1 MADFKAT
8 KPTKVGGKHRA
19 GKRPVNLLK
28 TNTFLPEVFQTP
40 LNKKWLDATLDKMV
54 SKGDLED
61 IDAFVGST
69 SGSALGKWNDYYLN
83 TNTSHKQLQP
93 AIITSNDDKTLK
105 NAITIDDVAKNINYN
120 FDTYS
125 YNNAYN
131 TQSYVYAPPIDIDKF
146 VNYRMYY
153 WIPVMYPILFELASG
168 TNVNPI
174 DDLTGLPTGEIT
186 DDNGTVTLYDGMKV
200 LFIGAGWDPSII
212 IGREWIVTGVGDKI
226 VFKDP
231 VGWNTDNILYTNT
244 VDGVNLPLETKDYI
258 VINRSD
264 SANNVSGTDSA
275 WSRGNHWVHRAAIE
289 HMIEWYPGLSYED
302 YINSTTQAKRPI
314 IEFDANITMMAGQ
327 TKATPNQAPLFR
339 LKHASGTW
347 LDAYNSSNFVGNKLF
362 GYKVATTGTAD
373 TELDFVPVFKDIG
386 SKSEMVFV
394 NELSQTEYT
403 YLEDQSNLSNKLRGL
418 YYYERNGVPHNNYI
432 ASSYTAGAKDTVQV
446 IANNDADVSIP
457 IGYLSW
463 RKDPFKS
470 FVVSTDD
477 GKIVA
482 SSITKEGDANRNN
495 IKQNELFVAAGTSC
509 GFYDLIGTGTLK
521 FYDSS
526 GVDITPTPS
535 MTNVFP
541 PIGLSLGSAVNI
553 PATAG
558 SVIYFGTSF
567 ANSSRI
573 YAVDS
578 ADAPFHKLQI
588 NGKTINE
595 SNYTIS
601 PTTITVPK
609 ALLTSEKSIIDLE
622 YYNKAEKTTKD
633 VQVPDVHSNNTKNI
647 QISEFTQSET
657 LAHWTS
663 IIENT
668 PGFTGDSFGNNNY
681 ASTIHAKGHGGE
693 IFMHNDINIMHD
705 LCYGDDKLNITT
717 ALSDQGND
725 WWVFRQR
732 FISQVK
738 RLYGTKSY
746 SDVRS
751 LVIDVLASTT
761 ASRKGT
767 DLHKNSNM
775 AFSKPN
781 NIKTH
786 NTNVAGKYSLGHGFN
801 TDNFK
806 QDHVYVYLTDNR
818 DSDNVAVKR
827 ILTQGTDYTIADG
840 QVVVTATVTAFTD
853 TQKTTIGIDYNSM
866 DDDSY
871 VPASMVKLGLASIY
885 KPQVHNNQLIGHD
898 GSTYDVSATAELHK
912 IQSANFDPV
921 AACLFDLENRI
932 WSGTKVQTQST
943 TSALNY
949 LPNEQVGTWY
959 TRSKVDS
966 YIKSEFLDWYTKTKQ
981 TTLTPTGYYDA
992 SDPFTWNYSEVSL
1005 ANYAGWN
1012 VSNFPGHY
1020 TGAYALIFG
1029 THTPH
1034 LTPWHMLGYS
1044 FKPTWWDTYYS
1055 WTDATK
1061 RAALINALQYGIIN
1075 NPGEASVQNVNYAT
1089 WSWDWSSRCPVKTD
1103 GTLDDPDNI
1112 LVNPGGGLFFGT
1124 GKSAPFVFG
1133 DWGPTEL
1140 LWRTSSLGQSALVN
1154 AVLKLNPAKAWT
1166 DFFQPYT
1173 FADNFIGTFKLHT
1186 SNFAPISNTK
1196 LAYHTQVNNRNV
1208 AKVTVKN
1215 SSGTFPVG
1223 TTINFA
1229 GGTDGLDATGTLDLD
1244 SSGNAV
1250 GVSLTFR
1257 GNGYTSRPN
1266 IQFVWPVVTAGAFV
1280 IGTEYTIVTPGTTNF
1295 TLIGAA
1301 DSDIGTVF
1309 TATGVGTGTGTATYI
1324 GPSTLPS
1331 ADFKVTLVDDNNFT
1345 LGINNA
1351 QVNHFHRNDITSDI
1365 VDSYKTVATKLAQPL
1380 GGFSSDHLLEV
1391 LSESGAAGK
1400 FRLSEKDASLSFYG
1414 GNSFDLY
1421 HASVINIEKTASGY
1435 SVAGVSKSRQEFK
1448 FNLPLETNNDFTSVT
1463 VNSDTSLT
1471 KYKNFVTTTSVAE
1484 FGTIFARIQDTYNFI
1499 RGNYNYMSDSGYT
1512 FVGAVGDAKALD
1524 FAKWAIGASI
1534 GDKYTVPLGTSIG
1547 FDRAD
1552 GVAVAYGSLPGN
1564 INSIHAL
1571 NKAGEI
1577 VKINFSDLCID
1588 RDGTKVSIMPRDT
1601 ISTAKT
1607 ATAVTTYET
1616 IQGAGVV
1623 STPIN
1628 ESIISVETAVTTF
1641 EHLLVI
1647 NNITQFNETI
1657 FNDITSERHSR
1668 LQLRGQRTRNWKGTT
1683 QAPGYLVT
1691 GNTIIQNFDTLVED
1705 IQDFYNFDVSKFNTD
1720 ITKAEN
1726 YTMSNSYARDWVQ
1739 TLGLPANTV
1748 SQFYKGIIKHKGS
1761 KTAIDRI
1768 DRTNLVNEGRS
1779 KVSMAEEW
1787 MLASGHYGDTT
1798 RTKATEIKI
1807 DTTTLH
1813 DKYNVIDLA
1822 SGSIEFVNNE
1832 AIPVFS
1838 TSSFSDSPAL
1848 LTAGE
1853 VLATEY
1859 DYVAKNLNEMVDV
1872 FDSTKAYANV
1882 RTWTSST
1889 SYKRNDLVRYKG
1901 GLWKCSVPSIG
1912 IGAQS
1917 LSFNTT
1923 NTKGPTNTFTH
1934 RNPVSDPSTPSITLD
1949 GVDIWFDQK
1958 VDTYDNIIENGSI
1971 TTPTVTFNNTLTV
1984 GDGSVGDLITTF
1996 NETYDVTSIDDDGIL
2011 LTGTPNSISYRSNS
2025 PTYNGNPH
2033 VISSV
2038 VTGTIH
2044 DVTDKVLLIGTNL
2057 LGANRITV
2065 PLEGKG
2071 TSVAVSTTTEQF
2083 SGDGSIVDFTVATPL
2098 VIANATDR
2106 TISAVRV
2113 GGVTKATPADYSVSG
2128 QVVTF
2133 TVAPPVGTNNVAIDI
2148 LNPAHITLTAAQ
2160 LKLAWDST
2168 QLRQNGNDVYLQ
2180 ADVID
2185 NNKTAIWFDAKSSI
2199 AAQLIIDGSTPS
2211 GKINAAIELGFTPAT
2226 YTPILKV
2233 TATDQPQTLAMV
2245 ITKLTATH
2253 GSTPYTFTDVGNALQ
2268 IYRSVNHI
2276 PTAGAFIIGKWY
2288 VISTIGTTD
2297 FTLVGAPD
2305 SNVGTVFSAT
2315 GVGTGTGTAKE
2326 VFDASVTGS
2335 VTDLVISGT
2344 ALTELGLSA
2353 TTSHGAAT
2361 GTINVRPTPAQIVS
2375 TITAAGV
2382 ANTTTTYDGTAFF
2395 TISKSTGTQIN
2406 LGSGEFN
2413 TESGLAT
2420 GVQSI
2425 SSSPNTF
2432 TTAEWGSTNVN
2443 DTDTALFNIWLTN
2456 DNELPNK
2463 ITSDITS
2470 KYYDW
2475 NVQQVQAM
2483 PSNGAWADIVAGDQS
2498 DQGND
2503 AKLSLKDINDN
2514 AIVSN
2519 IIAGDYIMI
2528 VNSTTVPNIDG
2539 IHKVS
2544 SVHPTETNS
2553 FYIDTFI
2560 ETSGNA
2566 PGIFVL
2572 RSSRFNTI
2580 ADMNKSLTRT
2590 AYYNWAEGDMAW
2602 TTKNSLNIDSTNVYK
2617 YVSGVWTALRTTTE
2631 RPVNSKIEN
2640 MHIYDVKTNNVTVE
2654 MEVFDPL
2661 RGIIPGVAQRELNET
2676 NKIDVAVY
2684 NNSTDT
2690 NYDTTNREYWGEAQI
2705 DNTWW
2710 DTSTVKYFDYDQSNN
2725 EYKSTYWGSQ
2735 IPGSSID
2742 VYEWTKSTVLP
2753 EDWKDAV
2760 DNNLQQYGVIAT
2772 GDAYSVTDSTGEVLY
2787 YYTQD
2792 DEWNKTFSRYDT
2804 VYYFWVKNKTTLSDS
2819 TAVAQGRILS
2829 VSDIASIINDPTG
2842 NGISWCAAI
2851 SGTAFIVNNITAYIN
2866 DSSTILQ
2873 INIKPDGISHNSW
2886 TVIAEDLDEIPDYW
2900 YIGLDDNLRGTQRG
2914 TDLQLP
2920 NPAVHVYNRYG
2931 DQRKMT
2937 HNAKTVAQGWFKDKW
2952 DARYEAISIINR
2964 LLKNQNLVD
2973 NLSTKWHRI
2982 ISKKWMPS
2990 VVTANS
2996 SGTTFPTTGG
3006 FVGYIFYYETTKVYY
3021 TIVGMS
3027 ALGYDWEQT
3036 AGYDMTRTWEYTNYV
3051 SPTRVTSQLP
3061 SLEITAVTDLS
3072 SIDTTKHQVVQF
3084 TIPIESDGFDR
3095 SEIYQYNIKTSKWEL
3110 AEKLNATIAFTDFVW
3125 NKNGQIAWDMAGW
3138 GGLWDPDTAEY
3149 VGYIIKACR
3158 EDLFIEQYKQN
3169 FNKLFIGIM
3178 KYVTSIHDQV
3188 DWLYKTTYIR
3198 LNINTDIVTDNSI
3211 KKFVRNTVNEVN
3223 SYVNA
3228 VKPFHT
3234 KIRATTD
3241 TQNVI
3246 ESDWNAG
3253 FTEHL
3258 GINVVTNTSGSTEN
3272 ASTRT
3277 YAYLQDNSLDVF
3289 AYSLQDNAR
3298 TTTSGALTTATANIP
3313 VVDGTKFSGSGGTAY
3328 LNGEIISYTG
3338 VSSNTLTG
3346 IARGIAETLNRKH
3359 ESGSVIIDLDGSVL
3373 RTITSIRDNA
3383 STANFDVA
3391 TGKSILDG
3399 TAVDLDSQ
3407 DLQGTTR
3414 GWNLG

>member
-153 WIPVMYPILFELASG
+153 WVPTMPTITFTLTTG
-168 TNVNPI
+168 TNIDPI
-174 DDLTGLPTGEIT
+174 TALTGLPTGAIT
-186 DDNGTVTLYDGMKV
+186 DDSLTITLYDGMQVIFTGGSYHANVK
-200 LFIGAGWDPSII
+200 SKT
-212 IGREWIVTGVGDKI
+212 WIVSGVGDKI
-226 VFKDP
+226 VFKDSAT
-231 VGWNTDNILYTNT
+231 WNTDNIVYTNT
-244 VDGVNLPLETKDYI
+244 VDGVDLPLETKDYI

-264 SANNVSGTDSA
+264 YIDSA
-275 WSRGNHWVHRAAIE
+275 WSRGNHWVHREAIQ
-289 HMIEWYPGLSYED
+289 HMISVGLSVDYAT

-314 IEFDANITMMAGQ
+314 IEFDANITMFAGQ

-339 LKHASGTW
+339 LKDASGTW
-347 LDAYNSSNFVGNKLF
+347 LDTYNSSNFAGNKLF

-373 TELDFVPVFKDIG
+373 TELDFVPVFKDVG

-418 YYYERNGVPHNNYI
+418 YYYERNAVLHNNYI

-457 IGYLSW
+457 VGHSNW
-463 RKDPFKS
+463 RVTKHFDVFI
-470 FVVSTDD
+470 D
-477 GKIVA
+477 GSIVA
-482 SSITKEGDANRNN
+482 SETSNEGDFNRNRIN
-495 IKQNELFVAAGTSC
+495 QNELFLAKGVTYT
-509 GFYDLIGTGTLK
+509 FHDLIDASGLPLK
-521 FYDSS
+521 FYDST
-526 GVDITPTPS
+526 GTALTPTVS
-535 MTNVFP
+535 GIDINLTM
-541 PIGLSLGSAVNI
+541 

-558 SVIYFGTSF
+558 EVIYFGTSF

-573 YAVDS
+573 YTVDS
-578 ADAPFHKLQI
+578 EDAGFHKLYI
-588 NGKTINE
+588 DGKTINQAD
-595 SNYTIS
+595 YTINA
-601 PTTITVPK
+601 TTITVPK
-609 ALLTSEKSIIDLE
+609 ALLTSEKSIIDVE

-657 LAHWTS
+657 LSHWTS

-668 PGFTGDSFGNNNY
+668 PAFTGDSFGNNNY

-705 LCYGDDKLNITT
+705 LCYGDDKLNTTT

-732 FISQVK
+732 FIAQVK
-738 RLYGTKSY
+738 RLYSTKSY
-746 SDVRS
+746 ADVRS
-751 LVIDVLASTT
+751 LVLDVLASTT

-767 DLHKNSNM
+767 SLHRNSNM

-806 QDHVYVYLTDNR
+806 QDHVYVYLTHNR
-818 DSDNVAVKR
+818 DSDNIAVKR

-866 DDDSY
+866 DDDNY

-932 WSGTKVQTQST
+932 WAGTKVQTLST
-943 TSALNY
+943 PSALSY
-949 LPNEQVGTWY
+949 LPSQQKGTWY
-959 TRSKVDS
+959 TRGTVDT

-981 TTLTPTGYYDA
+981 TTLAPAGYYNSGDGK
-992 SDPFTWNYSEVSL
+992 TWNYSSITLATGHLVSKL
-1005 ANYAGWN
+1005 
-1012 VSNFPGHY
+1012 PGHY
-1020 TGAYALIFG
+1020 TGAYAQLFG

-1044 FKPTWWDTYYS
+1044 FKPTWWDTNYAWKDTANGGS
-1055 WTDATK
+1055 DAK
-1061 RAALINALQYGIIN
+1061 RAALLSALTHGFIND
-1075 NPGEASVQNVNYAT
+1075 PASAKKQNMTYARHY
-1089 WSWDWSSRCPVKTD
+1089 WDFATKCPVNVAGNLVSPELVL
-1103 GTLDDPDNI
+1103 GTPSPKD
-1112 LVNPGGGLFFGT
+1112 
-1124 GKSAPFVFG
+1124 AAFVFG

-1173 FADNFIGTFKLHT
+1173 FSDNFIGTFKLHT

-1215 SSGTFPVG
+1215 SSGTFPAG
-1223 TTINFA
+1223 TTVNFA

-1266 IQFVWPVVTAGAFV
+1266 IQFVWPAA
-1280 IGTEYTIVTPGTTNF
+1280 YTK
-1295 TLIGAA
+1295 
-1301 DSDIGTVF
+1301 
-1309 TATGVGTGTGTATYI
+1309 
-1324 GPSTLPS
+1324 PSTLPS
-1331 ADFKVTLVDDNNFT
+1331 ADFKITLVDDNNFT

-1435 SVAGVSKSRQEFK
+1435 SVDGVSKSRQEFK

-1463 VNSDTSLT
+1463 VNNDTSLT
-1471 KYKNFVTTTSVAE
+1471 KYKNFVTGTSVAE
-1484 FGTIFARIQDTYNFI
+1484 FGTEFVRIQDTYNFI

-1512 FVGAVGDAKALD
+1512 FVGAVADAKALD
-1524 FAKWAIGASI
+1524 FAKWAIDASI

-1571 NKAGEI
+1571 NKAGET

-1647 NNITQFNETI
+1647 NNTTQFNETI

-1934 RNPVSDPSTPSITLD
+1934 RNAVSDPSTPSITLD

-1958 VDTYDNIIENGSI
+1958 VNTYDDIIENGSI
-1971 TTPTVTFNNTLTV
+1971 TTPTVTFNNTLTI
-1984 GDGSVGDLITTF
+1984 DGAAATF
-1996 NETYDVTSIDDDGIL
+1996 NETYDVTTIDAAG
-2011 LTGTPNSISYRSNS
+2011 GNA
-2025 PTYNGNPH
+2025 TYNGNPH

-2065 PLEGKG
+2065 PLESKG
-2071 TSVAVSTTTEQF
+2071 TTVAVSTTTEQF
-2083 SGDGSIVDFTVATPL
+2083 NGDATLVDFTVATPL

-2113 GGVTKATPADYSVSG
+2113 GGATMATPADYSISG

-2133 TVAPPVGTNNVAIDI
+2133 TVAPPVGTNNVEIDI
-2148 LNPAHITLTAAQ
+2148 LNPAHITLDAAQ

-2168 QLRQNGNDVYLQ
+2168 QLLQNDVYLQ
-2180 ADVID
+2180 ADVTD
-2185 NNKTAIWFDAKSSI
+2185 NNKTAIWFDANGSL

-2233 TATDQPQTLAMV
+2233 TATPQPQTLAMV

-2361 GTINVRPTPAQIVS
+2361 GTINVRLTPAQVVS
-2375 TITAAGV
+2375 KITAASV
-2382 ANTTTTYDGTAFF
+2382 ANITTTYDGTAFF

-2425 SSSPNTF
+2425 SSAPNTF
-2432 TTAEWGSTNVN
+2432 TTSEWGSTNVN
-2443 DTDTALFNIWLTN
+2443 DTDAALFNIWLTN

-2483 PSNGAWADIVAGDQS
+2483 PSNGAWAEIVAGDQS

-2602 TTKNSLNIDSTNVYK
+2602 TTKNSSNIDSTNVYK

-2914 TDLQLP
+2914 TDLPLP

-2990 VVTANS
+2990 IVTANS

-3061 SLEITAVTDLS
+3061 SLEITAVADLS

-3198 LNINTDIVTDNSI
+3198 LNINTDIVIDNSI

-3313 VVDGTKFSGSGGTAY
+3313 VVDGAKFSGSGGTAY